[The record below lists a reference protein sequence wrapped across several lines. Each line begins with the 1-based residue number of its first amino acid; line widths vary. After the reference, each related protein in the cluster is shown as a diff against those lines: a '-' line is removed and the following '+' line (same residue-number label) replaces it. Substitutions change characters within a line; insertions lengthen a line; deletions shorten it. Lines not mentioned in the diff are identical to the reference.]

1 MAYMVDVLQYT
12 SLPRHT
18 PSARHRERRTS
29 SSDIVD
35 LISTLNPHQLK
46 TESNTARDI
55 ETIKAHLAGTLQSI
69 RYIQK
74 SMMEES
80 MGTNKAIIEI
90 YRGGDRLHDKII
102 SLVANE
108 LGVSSD
114 HDCGDMENFVDWTTG
129 QMVYRL
135 LMEPLLRSKEIVSKN
150 GIIWR
155 PVITRLFPLVKE
167 KIDVTA
173 QPITSIM
180 YVKYTNHSN
189 RVPLEGFCIP

>member
-1 MAYMVDVLQYT
+1 MVDVLQYT

-18 PSARHRERRTS
+18 PSARHPERRTS
-29 SSDIVD
+29 RSDIAN
-35 LISTLNPHQLK
+35 LISTLNPYQLK

-55 ETIKAHLAGTLQSI
+55 QTIKAHLAGTCQSI
-69 RYIQK
+69 IHVQK
-74 SMMEES
+74 SLIEES
-80 MGTNKAIIEI
+80 MGKNRTVIEI

-102 SLVANE
+102 SLVAKE

-114 HDCGDMENFVDWTTG
+114 HNCGDMENFVDWTTG

-135 LMEPLLRSKEIVSKN
+135 LMEPLLKGKEIVSKN